1 MRVDLLLV
9 KKNLV
14 STRTRAQEMIK
25 NRQIYL
31 VSNDVPRLVIKSSE
45 DLPLDSIFQI
55 EDGFASEFVS
65 RAGHKIKGAAT
76 ELGLDFKN
84 KRCLDVGVS
93 TGGFSDFLL
102 KAGAASV
109 LGIDVGQDQTH
120 PTIKNH
126 SQFRLLEKVNA
137 RFLDEN
143 EQFQDLIPEN
153 GFDFICMDVS
163 FISIRLILPKLK
175 PVLGK
180 NGHLLVLVKPQ
191 FELGPAALN
200 EKGIVKNSSQYLEL
214 ERAIVDSVNALGFK
228 VEKYFSSSIQ
238 GKDGNHEFFL
248 FLSIK

>member
-31 VSNDVPRLVIKSSE
+31 IFKDVHRLVIKPSE
-45 DLPLDSIFQI
+45 ELPLDSIFYI

-65 RAGHKIKGAAT
+65 RAGHKIKGAAA
-76 ELGLDFKN
+76 ELGLEFKN

-102 KAGAASV
+102 KSGAESV

-120 PTIKNH
+120 PTIKNN
-126 SQFRLLEKVNA
+126 SQFKLLEKTNA
-137 RFLDEN
+137 RYLDEN
-143 EQFQDLIPEN
+143 KQFQDLIPEN
-153 GFDFICMDVS
+153 GFDFICMDVA

-175 PVLGK
+175 PVLAK
-180 NGHLLVLVKPQ
+180 NGHLLALVKPQ

-200 EKGIVKNSSQYLEL
+200 DKGIVKDSSQYLEL
-214 ERAIVDSVNALGFK
+214 ERQMVEASNGFGFK
-228 VEKYFSSSIQ
+228 LEKYFSSSIQ

-248 FLSIK
+248 FLTAK